1 MEIYMEK
8 NTTNNTN
15 IIEEIVTEVEKLDS
29 AVKTAKEILE
39 LPDNLDIWVVKDLIP
54 KGCTILAGAPKSY
67 KTYLSIHIAN
77 CLITGNKVFGK
88 FEVSRTRNTLII
100 DRENPPF
107 LIKKRLH
114 QLEVEKEA
122 LIYWNFDPTPISDNA
137 YKDNLFKNIKELD
150 IDFLVVDSFR
160 RFHPGDENSSES
172 VAKTFQLISEIK
184 ALGVSV
190 LIVHHLRKESKTGVF
205 STEQM
210 LRGSS
215 DLIAY
220 PDAILGV
227 KKMFENPDIVL
238 KVEQPAIRAAEG
250 LTPFNVGVD
259 AIDDTIE
266 FCYRGAQPP
275 SLTEPAMV
283 EADILKMIEDKKQV
297 SRKEIHEQLKLK
309 FSRRVIDAIL
319 KNLIQGGKLVK
330 ETGSRGKHIF
340 RIPTGEEQLLLEVEP
355 ENNSSA

>member
-1 MEIYMEK
+1 MEK
-8 NTTNNTN
+8 NTNNNTN
-15 IIEEIVTEVEKLDS
+15 FINEIVSEVERLDS
-29 AVKTAKEILE
+29 SVKTAKEILE
-39 LPDNLDIWVVKDLIP
+39 LPDNVDIWVVKDLIP

-77 CLITGNKVFGK
+77 CLFTGEKVFDK
-88 FEVSRTRNTLII
+88 FEVSRTRKTLII

-107 LIKKRLH
+107 LIKNRLN
-114 QLEVEKEA
+114 QLGVTKEA
-122 LIYWNFDPTPISDNA
+122 SIYWNFDPTPSPDKTYQEGLLKGIR
-137 YKDNLFKNIKELD
+137 ELG
-150 IDFLVVDSFR
+150 IDFLIIDSFR

-184 ALGVSV
+184 ALGISV

-205 STEQM
+205 STEQK

-227 KKMFENPDIVL
+227 KKMFENPDTVL
-238 KVEQPAIRAAEG
+238 KIEQPAIRAAEG
-250 LTPFNVGVD
+250 LSPFKVGVD

-275 SLTEPAMV
+275 NLEEPVLV
-283 EADILKMIEDKKQV
+283 ENDILKTIEDKKQT
-297 SRKEIHEQLKLK
+297 SRKEIHEQLKPRFGKRL
-309 FSRRVIDAIL
+309 IDAIL
-319 KNLIQGGKLVK
+319 KNLAQEKKIIK
-330 ETGSRGKHIF
+330 EIGSRGKHIY
-340 RIPTGEEQLLLEVEP
+340 RIPTKEEQLLLGVET
-355 ENNSSA
+355 ENSKAA